1 MDPLVRSRRGVN
13 NQGEPVATGSQLER
27 EYAAALS
34 QADPG
39 REFQGAV
46 GLTVAGEAS
55 PGTMEQGEAE
65 PLPLLT
71 ASPFH
76 SQRIHE
82 EVELLKKR
90 PIGLDL
96 EQARLDTGRTTQ
108 DDSLEPDYSLAF
120 PSNSGLGPRVARVEA
135 TDSDWNESRSHGG
148 GRKGFLCSCR
158 SFGT

>member
-1 MDPLVRSRRGVN
+1 MDPLVRSRRGAN

-55 PGTMEQGEAE
+55 PGTMEQGGAE

-82 EVELLKKR
+82 EV
-90 PIGLDL
+90 
-96 EQARLDTGRTTQ
+96 A
-108 DDSLEPDYSLAF
+108 
-120 PSNSGLGPRVARVEA
+120 SGSGVGPRVARVEA
-135 TDSDWNESRSHGG
+135 TDSGLGMSQGAMAVGESGPFAPAAASGLDVKSG
-148 GRKGFLCSCR
+148 QESGLLLN
-158 SFGT
+158 

>member
-96 EQARLDTGRTTQ
+96 EQARVDAGRTTQ
-108 DDSLEPDYSLAF
+108 GDSLEPDYSLAF
-120 PSNSGLGPRVARVEA
+120 PSSSGFGPRVARVEA
-135 TDSDWNESRSHGG
+135 TDSGIGMSQGATAVGESGL
-148 GRKGFLCSCR
+148 FACR